1 MITVSLWLFLWHG
14 RSPEGRMVHVC
25 ILLFSMCTNVIRWES
40 HWHRHALR
48 WNHLQIKTK
57 GLYWN
62 RFIIFIY
69 FNSFLSSWAH
79 LGAALSSPP
88 AVDKVLHMVVSCDR
102 PPQYKK
108 WRFHED
114 KLLQFKLTLR
124 PLSCLGWRGN
134 GGWLLPWLKTRCPY
148 RPSSGRTR
156 SSHRG
161 LGPSSELLLSAD
173 KQNCFK
179 QALNSDEKGAT
190 DRSLVDE
197 VSVGSVPEQPTVEMW
212 QVSSASGSTSHVWN
226 DKWNSSMQLTQQ
238 RFSAAQVV
246 SAMNSCS
253 ADVLKKTSEFHLQ
266 SLVRSL
272 SWADRPVHRAD
283 ILLMLHQHQYQC
295 FCSIILPLRKKMGSF
310 L

>member
-14 RSPEGRMVHVC
+14 RSPEGRMVNVC
-25 ILLFSMCTNVIRWES
+25 MCAYFCFQCALTWSDGRATDIAMHSGLF
-40 HWHRHALR
+40 R

-69 FNSFLSSWAH
+69 FNSFSSSWAH
-79 LGAALSSPP
+79 LGASLSSPP

-134 GGWLLPWLKTRCPY
+134 GGWLLPWLKTCCPY

-197 VSVGSVPEQPTVEMW
+197 VSVGSVPEQPTV
-212 QVSSASGSTSHVWN
+212 
-226 DKWNSSMQLTQQ
+226 
-238 RFSAAQVV
+238 
-246 SAMNSCS
+246 
-253 ADVLKKTSEFHLQ
+253 DVTGVF
-266 SLVRSL
+266 
-272 SWADRPVHRAD
+272 
-283 ILLMLHQHQYQC
+283 C
-295 FCSIILPLRKKMGSF
+295 FWLNQPCLEW
-310 L
+310 